1 VDGQNLGY
9 ALIQVLHNFGAAAAV
24 GGALFGIWPVR
35 QPAAVRVKLAW
46 LVLAAW
52 TLQGASGTGFG
63 ALSYAYYGSLP
74 DISGIAVAAL
84 SLKVACAGAGF
95 LLAAAYLRFGPAW
108 TEARREWAWAG
119 LLALAATALTAA
131 AFLRWFS

>member
-24 GGALFGIWPVR
+24 GGALFGIWPLH
-35 QPAAVRVKLAW
+35 QPAPVRIRLAW

-52 TLQGASGTGFG
+52 TLQGASGTAFG
-63 ALSYAYYGSLP
+63 ALSYAYYGSFP
-74 DISGIAVAAL
+74 DISGVAVAAL
-84 SLKVACAGAGF
+84 FLKVACAACGF
-95 LLAAAYLRFGPAW
+95 LLAAAYLRLAPGWTDGQRERAW
-108 TEARREWAWAG
+108 TG
-119 LLALAATALTAA
+119 LLVLAATALTAA

>member
-1 VDGQNLGY
+1 MDWQNLGY

-24 GGALFGIWPVR
+24 GGALFGLWPMR
-35 QPAAVRVKLAW
+35 QPATVRVRLAW

-52 TLQGASGTGFG
+52 TLQGASGTAFG
-63 ALSYAYYGSLP
+63 ALSYAFYGAFP

-84 SLKVACAGAGF
+84 FVKVACAGTGF
-95 LLAAAYLRFGPAW
+95 LLAAAYLHFGPGW
-108 TEARREWAWAG
+108 TEAQRERAWAG

>member
-1 VDGQNLGY
+1 MDWQNLGY
-9 ALIQVLHNFGAAAAV
+9 ALIQVLHNFGAAATV
-24 GGALFGIWPVR
+24 GGALFGLWPER
-35 QPAAVRVKLAW
+35 QPAQVRHKLAW

-52 TLQGASGTGFG
+52 TVQGASGTGFG
-63 ALSYAYYGSLP
+63 ALSYAYYGSFP

-84 SLKVACAGAGF
+84 FLKVACAGAGF
-95 LLAAAYLRFGPAW
+95 LLAAAYLHFGAGW
-108 TEARREWAWAG
+108 TAMQQTRAWAG